1 MSSGLHHSLRS
12 LHNTRGIPLAQTDA
26 ALPEALVKN
35 FCWSLVFVLRH
46 TDMGLAVSPG
56 NTGDVI
62 FLSATDAMW
71 RKACKALP
79 HREGKQAVC
88 LGRSVQTP
96 SVSADIDFVMK
107 LLRHTRKKLWAITS
121 AAGKALC

>member
-1 MSSGLHHSLRS
+1 MSSGLHHRLRS
-12 LHNTRGIPLAQTDA
+12 LHNTRGIRSAQPDA
-26 ALPEALVKN
+26 AIPEALVKK
-35 FCWSLVFVLRH
+35 FCWARVFVLRH
-46 TDMGLAVSPG
+46 TDMGLTVSPG
-56 NTGDVI
+56 NMGDAI
-62 FLSATDAMW
+62 FFSATDAMQ

-88 LGRSVQTP
+88 LGGSVQIP

-107 LLRHTRKKLWAITS
+107 LLRHTRKKLWTIAS